1 MYEIKVKL
9 PVDGF
14 FLEGDLGLPVKAKS
28 IVIFSSVN
36 CRFNPQCREIAFQLR
51 RAGFGTL
58 LFDLLNQQEV
68 EMNGHK
74 PNIELLTQRLL
85 SFTLWIKSHSEYH
98 NLELGYFGFNTG
110 GAAALAAAGELGS
123 PIKAV
128 VAESARADLAVDML
142 PKIISPTLLI
152 VGEYDFHSL
161 NINRKAFKKLGGDK
175 QLAVIPGAS
184 HALEEPGKL
193 KMAAKDAV
201 SWFSKYLSGSGM
213 EPEIEYDIT
222 ESEYD

>member
-28 IVIFSSVN
+28 IVIFSVAN
-36 CRFNPQCREIAFQLR
+36 CRINPQCKEIATQLR

-58 LFDLLNQQEV
+58 LFDLMNKQEI
-68 EMNGHK
+68 EGNGHK
-74 PNIELLTQRLL
+74 PDIELLTQRLL
-85 SFTLWIKSHSEYH
+85 SYTLWIKSHSDYH
-98 NLELGYFGFNTG
+98 NLELGYFGLNT
-110 GAAALAAAGELGS
+110 GAAAALRATAELGS
-123 PIKAV
+123 AIKALV
-128 VAESARADLAVDML
+128 TKSARTDLVVDML
-142 PKIISPTLLI
+142 SKIITPTLLI

-161 NINRKAFKKLGGDK
+161 DINRKALKKLGGDK
-175 QLAVIPGAS
+175 QLVVIPGAS

-193 KMAAKDAV
+193 TMAAKDAV
-201 SWFSKYLSGSGM
+201 SWFSKYLASSGM
-213 EPEIEYDIT
+213 DPEIEYDIT